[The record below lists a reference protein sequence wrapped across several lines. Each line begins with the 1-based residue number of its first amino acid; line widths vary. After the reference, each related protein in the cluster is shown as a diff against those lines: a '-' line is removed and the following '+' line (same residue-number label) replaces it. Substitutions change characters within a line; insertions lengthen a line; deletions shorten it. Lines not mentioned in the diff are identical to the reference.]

1 MTKMGAGN
9 QSKHV
14 HLVFIL
20 IQKIWVSQ
28 VMGNKTFYA
37 DSLKILKQLKSN
49 KNATAVSLNKCLAA
63 CSDIFGKRALK
74 TTKMPL
80 SYIEAATQIQLCQ
93 LLAVSC

>member
-1 MTKMGAGN
+1 MGAGN

-37 DSLKILKQLKSN
+37 DALKVLKQL
-49 KNATAVSLNKCLAA
+49 TP
-63 CSDIFGKRALK
+63 I
-74 TTKMPL
+74 KM
-80 SYIEAATQIQLCQ
+80 QL
-93 LLAVSC
+93 